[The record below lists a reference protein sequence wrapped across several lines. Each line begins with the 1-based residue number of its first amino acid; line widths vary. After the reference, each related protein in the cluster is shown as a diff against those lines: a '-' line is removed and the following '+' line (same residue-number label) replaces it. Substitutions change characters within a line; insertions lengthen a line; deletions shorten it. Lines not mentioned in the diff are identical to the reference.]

1 MFSNLQVNINN
12 FPKIENIEFKAI
24 HQNYLKVILLNILLF
39 LLLIIVAFSTI
50 YFASN
55 KIPQEINLAY
65 AITGIII
72 LFSLIAFY
80 FYIGFSRRKY
90 ALREKD
96 ISYKSGVFTKTITT
110 VPFNRI
116 QHVEIDEGLFSR
128 IFKLAS
134 INIFTAGAQ
143 GADLSIK
150 GISKEKANYIKEYIT
165 NIINE

>member
-12 FPKIENIEFKAI
+12 FPKIEDIEFKAI
-24 HQNYLKVILLNILLF
+24 HKNYLKVILLNILLF

-50 YFASN
+50 YFTSN
-55 KIPQEINLAY
+55 KIQEINLAY

-72 LFSLIAFY
+72 LFSLITFY

-143 GADLSIK
+143 GVDLSIK

>member
-1 MFSNLQVNINN
+1 MFSNLQVNTNI

-50 YFASN
+50 YFTSN
-55 KIPQEINLAY
+55 KIQEINIAY